1 MREEPNVEQLR
12 QAIRSGQVVAVSN
25 VSFMKGEGTAAWTID
40 GENKEGRCMGTSM
53 VPGDT
58 MDQSAFRS
66 KLTGLYGIF
75 LSLKY
80 IAEGW
85 EEDELKIT
93 VACDG
98 KSVVDW
104 LNSRKPI
111 RPTEAHFD
119 LLAAIQEL

>member
-1 MREEPNVEQLR
+1 MDNRGR
-12 QAIRSGQVVAVSN
+12 
-25 VSFMKGEGTAAWTID
+25 K
-40 GENKEGRCMGTSM
+40 KEGRCMGTSL

-58 MDQSAFRS
+58 MDQRAFIS
-66 KLTGLYGIF
+66 KLTGLYRIF

-85 EEDELKIT
+85 EEEGLKIM
-93 VACDG
+93 VACNG
-98 KSVVDW
+98 KSAVDW

-111 RPTEAHFD
+111 RLMEVHFD